1 MDGRGRDGNGATG
14 APSPRQAGGT
24 AAERGGRIGP
34 GARLRLALLVLYD
47 FLRVRIGLR
56 TGRLPELVDHLRGPA
71 RLRHAELE
79 PRRLGRIVD
88 RVLDLGPLDPPCIV
102 RALVLFRMLR
112 RQGTAAVLA
121 IGLPPSPTTPD
132 AHAWVEVA
140 GDVVGPPPGR
150 LGHTAMARYGGGRR
164 DAP

>member
-1 MDGRGRDGNGATG
+1 MDRRRGDGATG
-14 APSPRQAGGT
+14 GSPRREGRGPAAG
-24 AAERGGRIGP
+24 RRGRIGP
-34 GARLRLALLVLYD
+34 AARLGLALLVLYD

-56 TGRLPELVDHLRGPA
+56 TRRLPGLVDRLQGPA
-71 RLRHAELE
+71 RLRHAALE

-88 RVLDLGPLDPPCIV
+88 KTLNLGPLDPPCIV

-112 RQGTAAVLA
+112 RQGTAAELA
-121 IGLPPSPTTPD
+121 IGLPPTPTTPD

-140 GDVVGPPPGR
+140 GEVVGPPPGR